1 MLLGYI
7 NCPVTPVLFQD
18 KHSEIKA
25 VKLHHNA
32 SFTMLR
38 STLSRGLNLVNL
50 STSELQL
57 ILHLQ

>member
-7 NCPVTPVLFQD
+7 NCTVTPVLFQD

-25 VKLHHNA
+25 VKLHHI

-38 STLSRGLNLVNL
+38 PMLSRGLNLVNL
-50 STSELQL
+50 PTSKLQL